1 MSMMLASTPL
11 PPLQPTRQ
19 ALRACPIAPL
29 QGARYAAVL
38 RWVAM
43 EAVDGGGETARGEGA
58 RGGQRRASVQR
69 GLCAFEKK
77 VESMSV
83 HMPAHACAHTR
94 TSVRMSVPSP
104 LCMPVCV
111 LARMPVHMTAR
122 MSVHVAVR
130 MAARV
135 SGAHVGTSVYCFA
148 GRPIRTHVYAQV
160 SLHLHMAIN
169 I

>member
-1 MSMMLASTPL
+1 MSHTPNAAPL
-11 PPLQPTRQ
+11 PRSLS
-19 ALRACPIAPL
+19 
-29 QGARYAAVL
+29 GARFLCSHILLITFVFF
-38 RWVAM
+38 VAIRQVQGRAERHG
-43 EAVDGGGETARGEGA
+43 EAHAGAREGA

-69 GLCAFEKK
+69 GLCAFKKK